1 MLLLRDAEQIGPA
14 ARGGDLCLPLPERD
28 KSPEDDPDD
37 PRRRRVAPERG
48 AAASSLGCCCSATA
62 LFIGRGMTV
71 TLEVEEEGSAGIGSA
86 FSAVGA
92 LLSRAISSSSEESM
106 VFVAAVAL

>member
-1 MLLLRDAEQIGPA
+1 
-14 ARGGDLCLPLPERD
+14 
-28 KSPEDDPDD
+28 
-37 PRRRRVAPERG
+37 
-48 AAASSLGCCCSATA
+48 
-62 LFIGRGMTV
+62 MTV